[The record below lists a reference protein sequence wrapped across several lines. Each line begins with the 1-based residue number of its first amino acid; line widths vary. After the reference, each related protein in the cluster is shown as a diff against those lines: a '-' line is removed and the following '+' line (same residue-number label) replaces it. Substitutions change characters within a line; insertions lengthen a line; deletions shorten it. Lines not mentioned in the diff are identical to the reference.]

1 MQDPLLYNHNH
12 QGTSGTSGNSGARP
26 PRNPSSR
33 KPPATTIG
41 RRSSGAHG
49 SVANNSHGHSN
60 DHGGIGSGSG
70 LGGGSSI
77 GGAPSSVHCSS
88 LLLRTNGSSHRDDMS
103 DLSGSYHHAA
113 AVVPTGD
120 DAGPW
125 RHAPRTR
132 LPAHPQPHGDHD
144 ESSFHNRRGHHHHH
158 QQHQHQH
165 QQQHQ
170 QHVSLCR
177 VLPLL
182 GDDHASGSIEV
193 EALQSQQEDVAAR
206 IPAIMLLMD
215 PSRKKY
221 EVMQLWMDPHLDT
234 IREIIQAISRNLG
247 DWKQDYDGL
256 FQVRNNH
263 FSQLIHVLSAGRYDI
278 LPQEV
283 WVAKPWSMSAKVTV
297 GYASTLLNH
306 LKRIGVLEYKRASDF
321 KTLRNGLR
329 RKPTHSHGHGSS
341 AATNDTVLVLSAKAQ
356 RRIYVPEGI
365 LKHHH
370 AAQFLSFVPT
380 FEQISQVDVGDASSS
395 VASALSDSLAEE
407 DPIHMASLQQ
417 QQRSKLGS
425 SDEQSETESTYS
437 TTGTSSP
444 RPKNKLRH
452 YVSTYDNG
460 GMVAR
465 TTMMDIVPNDAAPAP
480 THHSSFCDNASATTR
495 ASAYVLRTARTSP
508 PSPSPSETAAASEQV
523 RGLGRWLRALNCTKA
538 SSASS
543 VSSSTDPDPL
553 LLHTADYSPKPRPQR
568 RMIDYSSDAASQSS
582 GAPLL
587 FSPRSDWVA
596 DE

>member
-1 MQDPLLYNHNH
+1 MQDPLLPSSYS
-12 QGTSGTSGNSGARP
+12 TPGNSGARP
-26 PRNPSSR
+26 PRNPASR
-33 KPPATTIG
+33 KPPATTTG
-41 RRSSGAHG
+41 RRSSAGALG
-49 SVANNSHGHSN
+49 GNISSSNSSNIITSTSTTTSANNNNHH
-60 DHGGIGSGSG
+60 DA
-70 LGGGSSI
+70 GGSSNSVF
-77 GGAPSSVHCSS
+77 GAPSSVHCSS
-88 LLLRTNGSSHRDDMS
+88 LLLHRTNSSHRDDMS

-144 ESSFHNRRGHHHHH
+144 ESSFHNRRGYT
-158 QQHQHQH
+158 
-165 QQQHQ
+165 
-170 QHVSLCR
+170 SGNLCR

-182 GDDHASGSIEV
+182 LDDQAGGSIEV
-193 EALQSQQEDVAAR
+193 EALQSLHNQQQQQQQQQFQHQSQQEDAAAR

-215 PSRKKY
+215 PQRKKY
-221 EVMQLWMDPHLDT
+221 EVMQLWMDPNLDT

-278 LPQEV
+278 LPLEV

-306 LKRIGVLEYKRASDF
+306 LKRLGVLEYKRAADF
-321 KTLRNGLR
+321 NNSLRNMIIR
-329 RKPTHSHGHGSS
+329 PKQPSYNSANNSS
-341 AATNDTVLVLSAKAQ
+341 SGNNNDTVLVLSTKAQ

-365 LKHHH
+365 MKHHH
-370 AAQFLSFVPT
+370 AAQFLSFVPM

-395 VASALSDSLAEE
+395 VASGLSDSLAEE
-407 DPIHMASLQQ
+407 DPIHMTNSQH
-417 QQRSKLGS
+417 QRSKTGS
-425 SDEQSETESTYS
+425 SDDQSETESTYS

-444 RPKNKLRH
+444 KPKNKLQH
-452 YVSTYDNG
+452 YVTTTNS
-460 GMVAR
+460 MAR
-465 TTMMDIVPNDAAPAP
+465 AMTMAATDGTA
-480 THHSSFCDNASATTR
+480 HQSCDASAVTR
-495 ASAYVLRTARTSP
+495 ASAYVLRTTRTSP
-508 PSPSPSETAAASEQV
+508 PLPSEVSEQA
-523 RGLGRWLRALNCTKA
+523 RGLARWLRALNCTKS

-543 VSSSTDPDPL
+543 VSSADPDPL
-553 LLHTADYSPKPRPQR
+553 LPSDSSKIRPR
-568 RMIDYSSDAASQSS
+568 RMFDASDAASQSS

-587 FSPRSDWVA
+587 FSSRSDWVA

>member
-1 MQDPLLYNHNH
+1 MMQDPLLYNHN
-12 QGTSGTSGNSGARP
+12 QGTTGNSGARP

-60 DHGGIGSGSG
+60 NDHGGIG
-70 LGGGSSI
+70 GGSI

-144 ESSFHNRRGHHHHH
+144 ESSFHNRRGHHHH
-158 QQHQHQH
+158 
-165 QQQHQ
+165 Q

-193 EALQSQQEDVAAR
+193 EALQSQQEDAAAR

-321 KTLRNGLR
+321 KTLRNVLR
-329 RKPTHSHGHGSS
+329 RKPNHSHGHGSS

-395 VASALSDSLAEE
+395 VASGLSDSLAEE
-407 DPIHMASLQQ
+407 DPIHMTSLQQQ
-417 QQRSKLGS
+417 QQRSKFGS

-444 RPKNKLRH
+444 KPKNKLRP
-452 YVSTYDNG
+452 YVSAFDNNN
-460 GMVAR
+460 GMMAR
-465 TTMMDIVPNDAAPAP
+465 TTMMDVVPDAAAP

-508 PSPSPSETAAASEQV
+508 PSPSPSETPSEQT
-523 RGLGRWLRALNCTKA
+523 RGFTRWLRALNCTKA
-538 SSASS
+538 SSASLS

-553 LLHTADYSPKPRPQR
+553 LPADFPPKPQRPR
-568 RMIDYSSDAASQSS
+568 RMIDSSDAASQSS

-587 FSPRSDWVA
+587 YSPRSDWVA